1 MIFFNATFR
10 LTIIFIILITQLGTK
25 PSEQKRPSYT
35 SELGIEFVSIP
46 KGCFQMGSDLLK
58 DFERPVHDVCVDSF
72 YIGKYEITQKQW
84 NQLMDSNPSKFSG
97 ENNPVD
103 KVSWLDSKEFIDRLN
118 KFENT
123 DRYRFATEAEWE
135 YAARA
140 GTQTEYY
147 WGPTIDNDY
156 AWYYGTAN
164 YHTHPV
170 GEKKPNAF
178 GLHDM
183 SGNVWEWVNDW
194 FHKDYYKKRVKN
206 NPKGPLSG
214 KYRVRRGGSWA
225 NFTKYIRSAS
235 RYRGRPDH
243 KHHIMGFR
251 IAFTNLE

>member
-1 MIFFNATFR
+1 MNFLITVFR
-10 LTIIFIILITQLGTK
+10 FIALSIILLTQLAAK
-25 PSEQKRPSYT
+25 PNEEKTSSYT
-35 SELGIEFVSIP
+35 SKLGVEFVALP
-46 KGCFQMGSDLLK
+46 GGCFKMGSDLLK
-58 DFERPVHDVCVDSF
+58 DFEQPIHEACVDSF

-84 NQLMDSNPSKFSG
+84 NRLMDSNPSKFLG
-97 ENNPVD
+97 ENHPVD
-103 KVSWLDSKEFIDRLN
+103 RVSWLDSKAFIDRLN

-123 DRYRFATEAEWE
+123 NRYRFATEAEWE

-140 GTQTEYY
+140 GSQTEYY

-170 GEKKPNAF
+170 GLKKPNAF
-178 GLHDM
+178 GLYDM
-183 SGNVWEWVNDW
+183 SGNLWEWVNDW
-194 FHKDYYKKRVKN
+194 FHKDYYKKKEKN
-206 NPKGPLSG
+206 NPKGPDSG
-214 KYRVRRGGSWA
+214 KFRVRRGGSWA